1 MESSRTKNSLRNIGF
16 GMINRVVSILF
27 PFIVRTIFIK
37 TLGEEYLGLNSLYS
51 SVLQVLNLADLGFAS
66 AIVASMYKPIA
77 DNDVKK
83 VSALMALYK
92 KLYKVIGFFI
102 GSFLVFP
109 ISTWTIKKFFGFVL
123 LTCVLF
129 VFAGCNSRYSHKI
142 FRKWFKHNTLI
153 VGIGHTAE
161 QLEYVCRGNGYSLL
175 DVVGFVNCNK
185 SNRIKYVQQEQI
197 VDINKTYD
205 LDSIC
210 SVIKEKDIDTVLIA
224 IPELDRDDLNAIFE
238 VFKNKVAVIKY
249 LPQVNGLVTFDTKVE
264 DFDGI
269 LMISNS
275 RGLEHFLSYA
285 LKRIIDICAGLC
297 GLLLLIPLTIFV
309 FIKNRKEG
317 DKGPIFFTQNRIGK
331 NGKEFKM
338 FKYRTMVL
346 GADKILEELMEKD
359 PAIREEYTKNKK
371 LVNDPRIT
379 SAGKFM
385 REKSLDEFPQFI
397 NVLLGQMS
405 LIGPRPYL
413 PREKEDM
420 GDYYYDVIACK
431 PGITGMWQS
440 HGRSEVDFDHRLLL
454 DEYYYRNWSFWL
466 DITLLFKT
474 VKQVLYG
481 EGAV

>member
-1 MESSRTKNSLRNIGF
+1 MSRIGTLKITIEF
-16 GMINRVVSILF
+16 VFFMFIIQFSGYDLETCWKLCILYFLMQLLIGRYQGRVLLMYDEIRLIILSH
-27 PFIVRTIFIK
+27 IV
-37 TLGEEYLGLNSLYS
+37 
-51 SVLQVLNLADLGFAS
+51 
-66 AIVASMYKPIA
+66 
-77 DNDVKK
+77 
-83 VSALMALYK
+83 
-92 KLYKVIGFFI
+92 FFI

-175 DVVGFVNCNK
+175 DVIGFVNCNK
-185 SNRIKYVQQEQI
+185 SNRVKYVQQQQI

-210 SVIKEKDIDTVLIA
+210 SVIKENDIDTVLIA
-224 IPELDRDDLNAIFE
+224 IPEMDNEDLNAVFE

-249 LPQVNGLVTFDTKVE
+249 LPQVNGLVTFDTMVE

-285 LKRIIDICAGLC
+285 LKRILDICAGLC
-297 GLLLLIPLTIFV
+297 GILILIPLTIFV

-338 FKYRTMVL
+338 FKYRTMVI

-379 SAGKFM
+379 SAGKFL

-474 VKQVLYG
+474 AKQVLYG
-481 EGAV
+481 EGAM